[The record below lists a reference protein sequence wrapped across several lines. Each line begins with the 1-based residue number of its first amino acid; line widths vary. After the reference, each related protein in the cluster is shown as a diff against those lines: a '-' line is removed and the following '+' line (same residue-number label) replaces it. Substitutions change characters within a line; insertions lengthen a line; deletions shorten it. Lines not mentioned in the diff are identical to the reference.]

1 MAQRG
6 EIAAVYSAGVVQGVA
21 LVTFPAASVIFTA
34 ADGYGLSS
42 TEYGAMFLPQALTA
56 IGASL
61 LGTRLGGFLGLK
73 GIYLLGLAADVLAMA
88 LLVASQFM
96 TGIHTLAYGVMLTAT
111 ASLGVGFGLTVPA
124 VNTLAAGFFPQKVD
138 SAILVLNALLGLGTA
153 FAPALAALFV
163 GLGVWWGPPVLVGFG
178 AVSLL
183 GFSLRLPL
191 GTGPGGA
198 DAPARQGRTPIP
210 PQFWLFAAFALLYGI
225 VETMNGNWATLYM
238 TQDLS
243 ASAALASLALT
254 VFWGSVTGG
263 RVLFVAVARWL
274 PQRATYRILPFV
286 VAAAF
291 VVTALVPKDQ
301 PLLGIVAFGI
311 AGLGCSALLPLT
323 ISFGEQAL
331 TKMAASVAGGLVAFY
346 QMGYGIAA
354 FGVGPLRER
363 AGLSMSS
370 ILGGTA
376 VVALALAAL
385 SFALVR
391 RPSGAVPMT
400 VRDPLPNQQ
409 GVPS

>member
-6 EIAAVYSAGVVQGVA
+6 AIAAVYTAGVVQGLA
-21 LVTFPAASVIFTA
+21 LVTFPAASAIFTA

-61 LGTRLGGFLGLK
+61 LSARLGGFLGLK

-88 LLVASQFM
+88 LLVASQFL
-96 TGIHTLAYGVMLTAT
+96 TGTHTLAYGTLLMAT

-124 VNTLAAGFFPQKVD
+124 VNTLAGGFFPEKVD

-153 FAPALAALFV
+153 LAPALAALFV
-163 GLGVWWGPPVLVGFG
+163 GLGVWWGLPVLVGFG
-178 AVSLL
+178 ALSLL
-183 GFSLRLPL
+183 VFSLRLPL
-191 GTGPGGA
+191 ATAPVGT
-198 DAPARQGRTPIP
+198 DAPARQGRTPVP
-210 PQFWLFAAFALLYGI
+210 PQFWIFAAFALLYGI
-225 VETMNGNWATLYM
+225 AETMNGNWATLYL
-238 TQDLS
+238 TQDLG

-254 VFWGSVTGG
+254 VFWGAVTGG
-263 RVLFVAVARWL
+263 RVLFAAVARWL
-274 PQRATYRILPFV
+274 PGRATYRILPFV

-291 VVTALVPKDQ
+291 VVTALLPKDR

-331 TKMAASVAGGLVAFY
+331 TTMAASVAGGLVAFY
-346 QMGYGIAA
+346 QLGYGIAA
-354 FGVGPLRER
+354 FGVGPLRQQ
-363 AGLSMSS
+363 AGLGMNS
-370 ILGGTA
+370 IFGGTSA
-376 VVALALAAL
+376 VALTMAAL

-391 RPSGAVPMT
+391 RPGSAVPMT
-400 VRDPLPNQQ
+400 VSDPLPKQQ
-409 GVPS
+409 GVLS